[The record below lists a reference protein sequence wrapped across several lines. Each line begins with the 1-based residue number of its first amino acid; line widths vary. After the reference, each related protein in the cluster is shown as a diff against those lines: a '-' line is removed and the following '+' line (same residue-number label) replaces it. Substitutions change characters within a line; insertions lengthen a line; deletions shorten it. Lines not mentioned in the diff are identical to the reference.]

1 MLSEPV
7 KISAQN
13 LSSAAQA
20 RLPAGEGILQRDNNV
35 KEKAGGPDLSSLL
48 EVLADVQKN
57 LNLMHNVD
65 LQFSV
70 HKATGEV
77 MVTVKNESTGR
88 VIREIPPS
96 EVLNLAARLEQMVG
110 LMFDQKG

>member
-1 MLSEPV
+1 MLSETV
-7 KISAQN
+7 NISAQN
-13 LSSAAQA
+13 LSPAAQA
-20 RLPAGEGILQRDNNV
+20 RLPSGEGIPQRDNNV
-35 KEKAGGPDLSSLL
+35 KEEAGGPDLSSLL
-48 EVLADVQKN
+48 EVVADVQKN

-70 HKATGEV
+70 HEATGEV

-110 LMFDQKG
+110 LIFDQKG